1 MNLPKVEDII
11 PRVENQMIV
20 KEKVELNPE
29 EPGEM
34 GEIEDELEGDLDEIE
49 VGTVPV
55 EGESVE
61 NPDELNDGVEAYAYM
76 GNRGGVMQ
84 PYQMQE
90 L

>member
-55 EGESVE
+55 EGESAE